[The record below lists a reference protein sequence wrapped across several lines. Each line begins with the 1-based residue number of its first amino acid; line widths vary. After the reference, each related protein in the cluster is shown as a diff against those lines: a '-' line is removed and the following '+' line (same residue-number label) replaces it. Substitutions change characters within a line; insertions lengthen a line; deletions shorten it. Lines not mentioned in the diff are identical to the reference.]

1 MIDTKC
7 LVSVVI
13 PVYNGERYLAE
24 AIESVLTQTFRPIEI
39 VVVDDGST
47 DASGAIAKG
56 YDNDLVRYSY
66 QKNDGVC
73 AARNWGVA
81 LARGTFLAFLDS
93 DDLWMPEKLSLQM
106 AAIERETDLD
116 MVFGQ
121 VRQFYSPEL
130 DPPPEANAV
139 NDQEVLSGYCP
150 GTMLIRRDVFARVG
164 PFDTDWR
171 IGEFVDWYSRAVDKG
186 LKSIVIPKMLMK
198 RRIHKNN
205 TGIRDRESRTDY
217 LRILK
222 RALDR
227 RREQGL

>member
-1 MIDTKC
+1 MIDTLC
-7 LVSVVI
+7 PVTVVI
-13 PVYNGERYLAE
+13 PVYNYERYLAE
-24 AIESVLTQTFRPIEI
+24 AIESVLTQTLRPIEI

-56 YDNDLVRYSY
+56 YDSDLVRYSY
-66 QKNDGVC
+66 QPNSGAC
-73 AARNWGVA
+73 AARNRGVE

-93 DDLWMPEKLSLQM
+93 DDTWVPEKLSLQM

-121 VRQFYSPEL
+121 IRQFYSPEL
-130 DPPPEANAV
+130 DRPLQANAV
-139 NDQEVLSGYCP
+139 NDQEVMPGYCP

-164 PFDTDWR
+164 PFDTRLR
-171 IGEFVDWYSRAVDKG
+171 IGEFVDWYSRAVDEG
-186 LKSIVIPKMLMK
+186 LKSIVIPKMLMN
-198 RRIHKNN
+198 RRIHGNN

-222 RALDR
+222 RHLDR